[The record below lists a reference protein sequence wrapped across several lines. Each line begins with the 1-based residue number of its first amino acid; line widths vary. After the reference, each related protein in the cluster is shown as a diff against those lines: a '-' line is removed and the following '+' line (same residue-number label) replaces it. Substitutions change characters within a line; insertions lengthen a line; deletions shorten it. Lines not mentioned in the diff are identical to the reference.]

1 MYDSGF
7 IILGSLI
14 SDPGDRL
21 SHSSLLQ
28 GEDQERIIGYI
39 TLSCIKVPTQILD
52 NHQKDISETIPS
64 ELL

>member
-7 IILGSLI
+7 IILDSLI

-21 SHSSLLQ
+21 SYSSLLQ

-39 TLSCIKVPTQILD
+39 TLSCIKVPTQLIGWAYW
-52 NHQKDISETIPS
+52 NC
-64 ELL
+64 

>member
-7 IILGSLI
+7 IILDSLI

-21 SHSSLLQ
+21 SYSSLLQ

-39 TLSCIKVPTQILD
+39 TLSCIQVTPQVPD
-52 NHQKDISETIPS
+52 DHQKKSLPTI
-64 ELL
+64 